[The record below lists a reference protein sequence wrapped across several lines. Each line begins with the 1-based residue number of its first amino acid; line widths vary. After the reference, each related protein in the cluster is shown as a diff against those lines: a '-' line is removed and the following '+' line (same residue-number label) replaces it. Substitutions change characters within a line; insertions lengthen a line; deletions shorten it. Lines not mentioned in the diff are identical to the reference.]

1 MTSEIK
7 QRIEQIRRG
16 EVPEEYK
23 KIHGDI
29 VPLTWDQISLADCIV
44 PYEEK
49 TSVANQYPVLTSSRK
64 GLMLQQII
72 TPIDKLPLRIM
83 SDIILFLLDISLLEV
98 VAMTGDSNSIRIV
111 LLIVESSAIFILF
124 LPFLMGYLVNSCSSY
139 SITPFIKR
147 CFLTQ
152 REPLNKFFH

>member
-64 GLMLQQII
+64 GLMLQTDYYSNRQV
-72 TPIDKLPLRIM
+72 TTRIM

>member
-44 PYEEK
+44 PVLSHMK
-49 TSVANQYPVLTSSRK
+49 KKQVLQTS
-64 GLMLQQII
+64 
-72 TPIDKLPLRIM
+72 
-83 SDIILFLLDISLLEV
+83 ILS
-98 VAMTGDSNSIRIV
+98 
-111 LLIVESSAIFILF
+111 
-124 LPFLMGYLVNSCSSY
+124 
-139 SITPFIKR
+139 
-147 CFLTQ
+147 
-152 REPLNKFFH
+152 

>member
-44 PYEEK
+44 PY
-49 TSVANQYPVLTSSRK
+49 SCHLH
-64 GLMLQQII
+64 
-72 TPIDKLPLRIM
+72 
-83 SDIILFLLDISLLEV
+83 F
-98 VAMTGDSNSIRIV
+98 SNSDRNYV
-111 LLIVESSAIFILF
+111 KTRWTGLS
-124 LPFLMGYLVNSCSSY
+124 N
-139 SITPFIKR
+139 
-147 CFLTQ
+147 
-152 REPLNKFFH
+152 